1 MKLLHQLSVC
11 LLLSLVMSACNAT
24 PPAPTGDAP
33 ASSAKAT
40 ASGSL
45 DNALKKDMPYAD
57 LRQAVLGQG
66 WKPKVDLQCKANVV
80 GADYE
85 KQCAKDPGMCKV
97 CDNLPELSSCSG
109 DGACLMH
116 FQKSGQTLKVVTYG
130 STDDWNVHGAS
141 SQMNVTGWSV
151 APDAQTH

>member
-1 MKLLHQLSVC
+1 MKFLQQLSAS
-11 LLLSLVMSACNAT
+11 LILSLVISACNAT
-24 PPAPTGDAP
+24 PPAQTGAAPSTP
-33 ASSAKAT
+33 ASSAKP
-40 ASGSL
+40 ASGGSL
-45 DNALKKDMPYAD
+45 DGTLKKDMPYAD
-57 LRQAVLGQG
+57 L
-66 WKPKVDLQCKANVV
+66 CKANVV

-116 FQKSGQTLKVVTYG
+116 FQKAGQTLKVVTYG

-151 APDAQTH
+151 APNAQAH

>member
-1 MKLLHQLSVC
+1 MKLLHQLGAS
-11 LLLSLVMSACNAT
+11 LFLSLVMSACNAT
-24 PPAPTGDAP
+24 PPPATGDVP

-40 ASGSL
+40 GSSL
-45 DNALKKDMPYAD
+45 DSVLKKDMPYAD
-57 LRQAVLGQG
+57 LRQTVLGQG

-116 FQKSGQTLKVVTYG
+116 FQKPGQTLKVVTYG

-151 APDAQTH
+151 APETQAH